1 MTDHLIDSSDI
12 RVSSYL
18 LTNIL
23 YAPYTKRSI
32 HSTTQVCY
40 NVWQY
45 IRTSI
50 LTDPCSIPQEHQ
62 ADPPLQAWTERKN
75 AVMDTLRGVVLV
87 VPSARRM
94 EC

>member
-23 YAPYTKRSI
+23 YAPFTKRSI

-50 LTDPCSIPQEHQ
+50 VTDPCSI
-62 ADPPLQAWTERKN
+62 PPLQAWTERKN

-87 VPSARRM
+87 VPSARQ
-94 EC
+94 